1 MKITGVFLIYGM
13 LSLVAAAILTT
24 MSSSIP
30 DGTLLFVEGGSQI
43 VMDFTDSPYSH
54 VAIIFNEDGVPY
66 VYEATKPTCR
76 KVKLEEYMKEIKF
89 LNEKQNKQMR
99 VWIKKPLNL
108 SNDSIHEMKDYCKD
122 QLGRKYRVSSYLSGK
137 STKGIHCGEMTM
149 RSMIMGGMNPRV
161 NPCKCSPHDIMEL
174 SSKWYNKAE
183 ELSRFP
189 SE

>member
-1 MKITGVFLIYGM
+1 MWSFLF
-13 LSLVAAAILTT
+13 SLFAVV
-24 MSSSIP
+24 SSPVP

-66 VYEATKPTCR
+66 VYEAVKPVCR
-76 KVKLEEYMKEIKF
+76 KVTLEAYMKEIKS
-89 LNEKQNKQMR
+89 LNEKQDKEMR
-99 VWIKKPLNL
+99 IWIKKPLNL
-108 SNDSIHEMKDYCKD
+108 SKDSVHEMKEYCKD

-137 STKGIHCGEMTM
+137 TNKGIHCGEMTM

-161 NPCKCSPHDIMEL
+161 NPCKCSPHDVMDL
-174 SSKWYNKAE
+174 SSKWYDKAE

-189 SE
+189 LE